1 MTFAEL
7 IESAGGPS
15 EVVKAAPGVSRSHLA
30 NIVAR
35 RKRLTPD
42 VVAAIR
48 PCFPKVATRWW
59 LERLLEPLPE
69 PAPEPSDFSEGST
82 DAA

>member
-1 MTFAEL
+1 MLFSEL
-7 IESAGGPS
+7 IATAGGPGRVAEAS
-15 EVVKAAPGVSRSHLA
+15 EGGVSRSHLA

-48 PCFPKVATRWW
+48 PQFPHVTEGQWLDWLVERPEESATNVA
-59 LERLLEPLPE
+59 
-69 PAPEPSDFSEGST
+69 
-82 DAA
+82 